1 MWHLWKYSL
10 PFGDILRSE
19 VAGCAHIKLLVYTT
33 NWLPNK
39 LYQCILPPT
48 LYERFDFST
57 SLIHIH
63 LVYFVFSGGLYW
75 YLTVLSICMYLCMYV
90 HMHLFLKRGKS
101 CNMDLTVEST
111 HRVQTYQDLE
121 LGYNRAIRINE
132 VERQDNRNNGNEIFK
147 DGDTVKGRIL
157 GRRW

>member
-1 MWHLWKYSL
+1 
-10 PFGDILRSE
+10 
-19 VAGCAHIKLLVYTT
+19 
-33 NWLPNK
+33 
-39 LYQCILPPT
+39 
-48 LYERFDFST
+48 
-57 SLIHIH
+57 
-63 LVYFVFSGGLYW
+63 
-75 YLTVLSICMYLCMYV
+75 MYLCMYV

-157 GRRW
+157 GRR